1 MMVESPRSE
10 RKIVAHGVS
19 RGDGDGKNNQP
30 RRGRKN
36 GARRAEMVDIG
47 AITIAVSGATGV
59 LKEIGGI
66 AKKAVNREIKELIG
80 QG

>member
-19 RGDGDGKNNQP
+19 GDGDGKNNQP

-66 AKKAVNREIKELIG
+66 AKKAVNREIKELIA